1 MFFTLLKKYFAIILL
16 FLVSCL
22 LLTVNVYFSLMNIA
36 SIETREYFVSAPEID
51 STNVKPP
58 VYFGVISRY
67 PPRKIYEGYQP
78 IMDYLTANTPYEFR
92 LKLSNSYEETI
103 QQLANND
110 VQLAFLGTYIFLVSY
125 EKYGLECILKPIS
138 RTGEPYFH
146 GTIITREDSGID
158 KPEDLA
164 GEAFA
169 LTSRQSFTANSVQSL
184 LHRNG
189 IEPRSVTRFK
199 HHTTVLQKVL
209 QGEYA
214 AGAVRNIVADEH
226 AGSGLR
232 IIYRTSPFPG
242 GPISVLGDCDPDIV
256 ESVKAA
262 LLRIDVK
269 KQVYRDLV
277 ENWDSEFRYGFIE
290 ASIEDYSKVNLMLE
304 QVGPE

>member
-1 MFFTLLKKYFAIILL
+1 MVFTLVRKYFAIILL
-16 FLVSCL
+16 FLISCM

-36 SIETREYFVSAPEID
+36 TLETRSYFVPVPEAD
-51 STNVKPP
+51 TTSVKPA

-78 IMDYLTANTPYEFR
+78 IMDYLTATTPYEFR

-125 EKYGLECILKPIS
+125 QQYGLECILKPIS
-138 RTGEPYFH
+138 KTGEPYFH

-158 KPEDLA
+158 KPEDLD
-164 GEAFA
+164 GETFA
-169 LTSRQSFTANSVQSL
+169 MTSRQSFTANSVQSL
-184 LHRNG
+184 LRRNG
-189 IEPRSVTRFK
+189 IRPEAIKRFK

-209 QGEYA
+209 QGEYR

-226 AGSGLR
+226 SGSGLR

-242 GPISVLGDCDPDIV
+242 GPISVLEDCDPDIV
-256 ESVKAA
+256 NSVIAA
-262 LLRIDVK
+262 LLIIDVT
-269 KQVYRDLV
+269 KQEYRDLV
-277 ENWDSEFRYGFIE
+277 KSWDSEFRYGFTE
-290 ASIEDYSKVNLMLE
+290 ASVEEYSKVNLMLE
-304 QVGPE
+304 